1 MSRIFIYD
9 SNYDTLRTLRCALEC
24 HGQGHEV
31 YANVV
36 VDPKDKRPKLVSNP
50 VDVIGLLIH
59 LRPFPDLVIAE
70 TGTVD
75 GAWLCGLIYDMEM
88 GRNCSVVLM
97 SALVHDEKHME
108 KIAKLQKLYGAHF
121 WKKPF
126 NVNTFVEYLETF
138 LAVSC

>member
-9 SNYDTLRTLRCALEC
+9 SNYDTIRTLGCALEC
-24 HGQGHEV
+24 HGSGHQV
-31 YANVV
+31 YTNAVL
-36 VDPKDKRPKLVSNP
+36 DPKDNRPKLVTNP
-50 VDVIGLLIH
+50 IDVIGLLIH

-75 GAWLCGLIYDMEM
+75 GGWLCGLIYDMEM

-97 SALVHDEKHME
+97 SALMEDKHQE
-108 KIAKLQKLYGAHF
+108 KIQKLQKLYGAHF
-121 WKKPF
+121 QQKPF
-126 NVNTFVEYLETF
+126 NVNKFVEYLETF